1 VAEMTISAKDKLG
14 YINRDF
20 PQPSQED
27 PTFYKWHIE
36 NFVVKGWLVNSM
48 DLSFVAN
55 FICFPCGM
63 PLQLHILMELTRHKF
78 MNFDVG

>member
-1 VAEMTISAKDKLG
+1 MTISAKDKLG
-14 YINRDF
+14 YIDRDF

-48 DLSFVAN
+48 DQSFVAN
-55 FICFPCGM
+55 FICFPIVK
-63 PLQLHILMELTRHKF
+63 QVWDAILMELTRHKF